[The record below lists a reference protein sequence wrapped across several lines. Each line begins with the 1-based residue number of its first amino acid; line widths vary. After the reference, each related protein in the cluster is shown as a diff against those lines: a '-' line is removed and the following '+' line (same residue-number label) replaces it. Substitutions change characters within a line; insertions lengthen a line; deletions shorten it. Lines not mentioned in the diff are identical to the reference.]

1 MSLFTLNEYTE
12 QKKFRDKKHIF
23 TYKDGEDFN
32 KNRDRLIV
40 HNLGKTVGNREILR
54 SHKKNARN
62 INRYFGSDKGLG
74 NKIISE
80 YKKDQKNPEY
90 DHEDHEFMKKNI
102 SSPKIVGAHY
112 KNLYHKAVKS
122 QPEQRSAAY
131 VPISHK
137 HFDANLIGLNKAQI
151 HNVGDR
157 TDKSMENSH
166 NKRLLVHTLLSHE
179 IDHKKGFEHEIA
191 KHKGQ
196 KAREVQQ
203 RLRKSQSTPVDAMT
217 NPKSFEVYKSLP
229 AERSAYKVGLNTNSL
244 RDRAFND
251 PKHVKE
257 REGIFKKIEH
267 DTRGKS
273 IKQYHDSIGSD
284 PHKYYEKYNQKIGN
298 LLLNR
303 K

>member
-12 QKKFRDKKHIF
+12 QKKFRDKKYIF
-23 TYKDGEDFN
+23 TYKDADDLN
-32 KNRDRLIV
+32 KNQNRLIV

-54 SHKKNARN
+54 FHKKTARN
-62 INRYFGSDKGLG
+62 INRYLGNDKGLG
-74 NKIISE
+74 NKIISD
-80 YKKDQKNPEY
+80 YKKDPNDPEY
-90 DHEDHEFMKKNI
+90 DNEFIKKNI
-102 SSPKIVGAHY
+102 NSPKIVGAHH

-122 QPEQRSAAY
+122 QPEQFSAIY
-131 VPISHK
+131 LPRSHK
-137 HFDANLIGLNKAQI
+137 HFDANLIGLNKTQM
-151 HNVGDR
+151 HNAGDR

-203 RLRKSQSTPVDAMT
+203 RLANSQSAPVDTMT
-217 NPKSFEVYKSLP
+217 NPRSFEVYKSLP
-229 AERSAYKVGLNTNSL
+229 SERSAYKVGLNTNSL

-273 IKQYHDSIGSD
+273 VKQYHDSIGSD